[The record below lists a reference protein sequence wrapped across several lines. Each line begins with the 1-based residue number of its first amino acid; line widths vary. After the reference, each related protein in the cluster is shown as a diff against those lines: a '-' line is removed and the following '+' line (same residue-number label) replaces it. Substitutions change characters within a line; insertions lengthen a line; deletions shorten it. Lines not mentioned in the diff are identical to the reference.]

1 MSLFTSSAPTSR
13 ATVAYF
19 LAVFVLLGGL
29 ASLQI
34 HGDLAAMSNSQKS
47 RAASPRNVAHDNA
60 EFSWDMVRIRVDL
73 LTCTSTA
80 DPVVIASTC
89 KRT

>member
-1 MSLFTSSAPTSR
+1 MSLFTSSTPTSR

-19 LAVFVLLGGL
+19 LAILVLLGGL
-29 ASLQI
+29 ASLRS
-34 HGDLAAMSNSQKS
+34 HGDLAAMSNKVPSARSIAQ
-47 RAASPRNVAHDNA
+47 DNA

-73 LTCTSTA
+73 LNSIV
-80 DPVVIASTC
+80 DPTIASAC